1 MRYITALPVGLT
13 FDGVFLLQPTYYEKG
28 PMDQSNLEHLQRT
41 CKNCP
46 LRPTIQSGPDSQTYP
61 LRLIIPE
68 EVVMQPRLTI
78 DILVL
83 QSERLVHVLVNP
95 LILFQMTPA
104 VVIAES

>member
-1 MRYITALPVGLT
+1 MLCCFNIKGFVGIRVGIDIGIPVVRM
-13 FDGVFLLQPTYYEKG
+13 DFLQQMAAVPDKCGFLFEAVSYT
-28 PMDQSNLEHLQRT
+28 HLDVYKRQ
-41 CKNCP
+41 
-46 LRPTIQSGPDSQTYP
+46 
-61 LRLIIPE
+61 PE

-104 VVIAES
+104 VVVAES